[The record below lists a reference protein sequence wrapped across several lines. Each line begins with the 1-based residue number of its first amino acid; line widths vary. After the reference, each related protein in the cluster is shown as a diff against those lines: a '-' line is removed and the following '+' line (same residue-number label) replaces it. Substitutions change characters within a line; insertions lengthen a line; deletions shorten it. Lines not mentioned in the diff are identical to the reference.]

1 MPILLDYQDTTP
13 RHQLPYLFAAQAQK
27 EVIFNEALGRIDA
40 LLHIAVAGVR
50 PDIPAAPVEGE
61 CWIVGEGAQ
70 GAWSDHVD
78 AIACYCAGDWTYL
91 APFEGMIAW
100 NAAQAA
106 RMTFRSQWTVPATIA
121 LPSGGATV
129 DEEARQAIADLV
141 NSLTEAG
148 ILPPPPP
155 DP

>member
-1 MPILLDYQDTTP
+1 MPIPLNYQDTTA
-13 RHQLPYLFAAQAQK
+13 RHQLPFLFAAQAQK
-27 EVIFNEALGRIDA
+27 EVIFNEALSRIDA

-50 PDIPAAPVEGE
+50 ADVPTAPVEGE

-78 AIACYCAGDWTYL
+78 AIACYGAGDWTYL
-91 APFEGMIAW
+91 APFEGMTAW

-106 RMTFRSQWTVPATIA
+106 RMTFRSQWTLPGSIA
-121 LPSGGATV
+121 LPSGGTTV
-129 DEEARQAIADLV
+129 DVETRQALADLV

-148 ILPPPPP
+148 ILPPLPT